1 MLKIIRAGIYT
12 SLQGGKRTGLRQSG
26 ISYCGALDAPALQIG
41 NALVGNAPD
50 TAGLEITLGQFEA
63 VFESRCWFALTGAGC
78 EAKLDGKPVWTG
90 WRFVAKAGQ
99 RLVLKRPL
107 HGVRSYLAVAGG
119 FALPEVLGS
128 GSTDLKAAVGGL
140 EGRLLRD
147 GDTLPLVKPK
157 RQFRTQQGVKQLL
170 WGNRIRALPGPE
182 YHEFATASQEAFWRL
197 PWQISP
203 QSNRMGYRLQGQP
216 LLRTTSRELLSHGLL
231 PGVIQVPSNGQP
243 IVLMNDAQTTG
254 GYPRIA
260 CIIEAD
266 MYHLAQIPLGQPVH
280 FVQCSLDEALHAR
293 QDQQRYLEQLAWRL
307 THED

>member
-12 SLQGGKRTGLRQSG
+12 SLQGGKRVGLRQFG
-26 ISYCGALDAPALQIG
+26 VSYCGALDGPALQVA

-50 TAGLEITLGQFEA
+50 AAALEITLGQCEVEFA
-63 VFESRCWFALTGAGC
+63 RDCWFALTGAGC
-78 EAKLDGKPVWTG
+78 EAKLDGEAVWTG
-90 WRFVAKAGQ
+90 WRFAAKAGQ

-119 FALPEVLGS
+119 FDLPEVMGS
-128 GSTDLKAAVGGL
+128 GSTDLKTAIGGL

-147 GDTLPLVKPK
+147 GDSLPLGTPACA
-157 RQFRTQQGVKQLL
+157 FRSRQGVKQLL
-170 WGNRIRALPGPE
+170 WNNRIRALPGPE
-182 YHEFATASQEAFWRL
+182 YHEFDNASQAAFWRL
-197 PWQISP
+197 PWHINP

-216 LLRTTSRELLSHGLL
+216 LVRKTSRELLSHGLL

-243 IVLMNDAQTTG
+243 IVLMNDCQTTG

-266 MYHLAQIPLGQPVH
+266 LYHLAQIRLGQPIH
-280 FVQCSLDEALHAR
+280 FVQCSLDEALKAR
-293 QDQQRYLEQLAWRL
+293 HDQQLFLEKLAWRL
-307 THED
+307 RNED